1 MENIAKQF
9 YPPFAC
15 AKAYK
20 DQFMEAM
27 LEPMVVPSVNTIA
40 PSYIEGV
47 NSKMILDTSLIDVPK
62 DRPKTKKNKKQ
73 KRLTSRGE
81 SGKSAK
87 SRSVYKGS
95 SDAKVSN
102 DVTTD
107 NSHGKL
113 SNDITTDNIHEEMM
127 QLKNEAGI

>member
-102 DVTTD
+102 DVT
-107 NSHGKL
+107 K
-113 SNDITTDNIHEEMM
+113 DNIHEEML